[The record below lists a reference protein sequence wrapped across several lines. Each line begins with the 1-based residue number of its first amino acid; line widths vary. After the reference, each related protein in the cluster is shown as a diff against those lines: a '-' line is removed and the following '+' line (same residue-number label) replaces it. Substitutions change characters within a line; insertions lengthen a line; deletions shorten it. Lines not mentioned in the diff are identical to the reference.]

1 MIFLRVV
8 CTLVGGMLAMLAPQ
22 FALDIAAD
30 LAGHSVQA
38 SLRVMLLSM
47 AAVALCVSGFLFVGF
62 AGHRMSRTPWKRI
75 VGGVLLLP
83 AFLACLWALF
93 FSSIQLLVTLA
104 GPLLCFA
111 AAVFAIFVFPGA
123 GLRSRRPM
131 RPRDYEVIDP
141 AAAPLDVPR

>member
-30 LAGHSVQA
+30 VVGHSVQP
-38 SLRVMLLSM
+38 SLRIMGLSM
-47 AAVALCVSGFLFVGF
+47 AGGALCVSGFLFIGF
-62 AGHRMSRTPWKRI
+62 AGHRMSRTLWKRI

-83 AFLACLWALF
+83 PALACLWLLF

-111 AAVFAIFVFPGA
+111 AAMFAIFVFPGA
-123 GLRSRRPM
+123 GMRSRRPM

-141 AAAPLDVPR
+141 GAAPLDVPR